1 VQIRSARFRRNLRHA
16 CAGASSGAIVL
27 LLAAPASALEFGGVS
42 VRAPVVAPPV
52 GSPTASAELPA
63 AVRVAPIGVNAGKI
77 APGLGASLSV
87 SPAKGVAGGVT
98 LPTSVGP
105 IALPPVPP
113 VPGTPTVLGG
123 APVPPVPGTPTVLG
137 GAPVPPVPRTPQI
150 GPPDAAT
157 GPSGSSASGSSAPGV
172 TRDGKGSATARSSHP
187 ASAAAPGAHVSPGG
201 SMRVASGARPAPDES
216 PGSVNA
222 SVKHPAAEQSSNLW
236 RAIDAVGSRQGL
248 LVALLVLVLVARF
261 AAGGLLRDALRRTRS
276 TASP

>member
-1 VQIRSARFRRNLRHA
+1 MQIRSARFRRNLRHA

-27 LLAAPASALEFGGVS
+27 LLAAPASALDLGGVS

-123 APVPPVPGTPTVLG
+123 APVPPVP
-137 GAPVPPVPRTPQI
+137 RTPQI

-187 ASAAAPGAHVSPGG
+187 ASAAGPGAHVSPGG

-216 PGSVNA
+216 PGSVTA
-222 SVKHPAAEQSSNLW
+222 SVKHPAPEQSSNLW

-248 LVALLVLVLVARF
+248 LAALLVLVLVARF
-261 AAGGLLRDALRRTRS
+261 
-276 TASP
+276 